1 MKTMKMDIY
10 TTQNGRA
17 LMDEIIESII
27 NGQRKQAL
35 AQLIRSPYG
44 LEDLFEE
51 LLTRNM
57 CGEIIKM
64 YRVATLQGYLNF

>member
-1 MKTMKMDIY
+1 
-10 TTQNGRA
+10 
-17 LMDEIIESII
+17 MDEIIESII

-35 AQLIRSPYG
+35 EQLRHSTYD

-51 LLTRNM
+51 LLTRDM
-57 CGEIIKM
+57 CGEIVKM